1 MGCISACLCLM
12 GLILVS
18 IAWLVLQTGVARRAL
33 VEWWISLVFLQGL
46 KLQKTE
52 IEGQVDRLASE
63 AARDLGLEL
72 GKTLKLEWHK

>member
-1 MGCISACLCLM
+1 MACGLDPCLM

-18 IAWLVLQTGVARRAL
+18 GGCLVFQTGVARRAH